1 MTDTYATATLD
12 GTDEPDI
19 IPFLGIPT
27 SDLWLLI
34 GIPGLVLFSGLALD
48 QRVFGIL
55 FGAVAFAGVGAVV
68 YATPSFLTTRDW
80 LNVLRAHY
88 TTASTH
94 ENRVVRDIDL
104 GDPGSFFERFQ
115 TDQST
120 RELTHIDHVYP
131 GRGVVERDDGQL
143 VAALELDPP
152 NQDFA
157 GSREWEHVAAQ
168 AAEFANNALD
178 FDLQVYLT
186 TQQFDI
192 EDYTNTLAERL
203 EDDEVRDHAILNA
216 VVQDTIESRPRELE
230 DAGTSPVHAYLIV
243 SVDRTDVIMDSG
255 STESSGFAKLGDI
268 PLLGIPFQIASSM
281 REGLSDA
288 REHALML
295 SRLDSRLTTIRTEYV
310 NEIEGA
316 DARQLTTGEWLALAE
331 TYWQGSERHDHPE
344 KLARRSP
351 AITASPGQATARV
364 DSYSAED
371 ASEQRP
377 SVDGDLSLGTPNSEA
392 AGEESEADTPPE
404 TSQNGDM
411 FEVDEDDWQD
421 FDEAAS
427 GDATDDTE
435 ASAAESESGLT
446 PVATGSRWAFLPWVE
461 STERSDEEKLAIVDD
476 DLDRDL
482 PPNPT
487 ASSVSAPDADPTI
500 SSEIPAT
507 EALQGREIA
516 PEGIE
521 REYDHA
527 VVGEQYRRA
536 MFAHGWPDEIEPGA
550 LRHLIG
556 ATPHL
561 EFDMTL
567 HFTPRDRGR
576 VQKQLERR
584 AQGMSAESNANDDLV
599 DGFFA
604 HDQRER
610 VERTAAMRDHVRDG
624 ERPFDVSLYVSARAD
639 DKDTLDD
646 DTEALRKALQD
657 KHSYLG
663 MKTVTGKQLRTLE
676 SIAPIGK
683 DYLRREPELDP
694 SQLALGGG
702 VGALLGSLTRS
713 ELLED
718 DGVEMGEH
726 AFNGTPLIK
735 DPFESETNYNWV
747 VIGDSGSGKSYQT
760 KLNALRTRAVKEN
773 TKVIILDPMQGFN
786 GIAKAMG
793 AKRITLGGS
802 RGLNPLEIRAP
813 TEASR
818 RAAGEDID
826 PLSEKIRD
834 VMSFFDNFAHREGI
848 DLGPERMTLTT
859 AITEAYARNGITA
872 DVDTHSNPSPTLV
885 DVLDVLEE
893 MATEPEEFIVRIES
907 EAEEIAANATDLINL
922 FRPFI
927 DGQYQN
933 LAEPSEFDLRDED
946 VVYLDL
952 SQQEKRQSGGG
963 LMMQLVF
970 SLVYERAK
978 ETTDNVVFII
988 DEARF
993 LMRDA
998 ANLEFLGQRVRH
1010 SRHYD
1015 TSIRFIT
1022 QEVNDFFDHEE
1033 AEAIINNSFVKLLH
1047 RTQEIGQWADAFGLN
1062 RQQVGFVKNA
1072 NTGANGYS
1080 EALAEI
1086 DGTWY
1091 PIQLFSTPA
1100 EHAVVDFDERQDS
1113 VEDLPGMGDET
1124 RSPLVERLRHTLRM
1138 KPYDAVDDPQ
1148 RVPAP
1153 PGSSTHR
1160 QFHALSDRQQEYL
1173 SLLSDTEILSV
1184 LEAIDAGRDP
1194 VVAIAGPVTE
1204 KLNRLFGGVD
1214 ERDIRDVLRSVGRD
1228 EGSRSEQ
1235 SSDAPVVE
1243 GDD

>member
-1 MTDTYATATLD
+1 MSNTYSTATLD

-34 GIPGLVLFSGLALD
+34 GIPGAILFSGLALD
-48 QRVFGIL
+48 QRVLGIFAGGL
-55 FGAVAFAGVGAVV
+55 AFAGVGAII
-68 YATPSFLTTRDW
+68 YATPTFLTTRDW
-80 LNVLRAHY
+80 LRVLRAHY
-88 TTASTH
+88 TMANTH
-94 ENRVVRDIDL
+94 ENRVVRDVDL

-131 GRGVVERDDGQL
+131 GRGVIERDDGQL

-157 GSREWEHVAAQ
+157 GSRGWEHVAAQ

-178 FDLQVYLT
+178 FELQVYLT
-186 TQQFDI
+186 TQHFDI
-192 EDYTNTLAERL
+192 DDYTNTLADRL

-216 VVQDTIESRPRELE
+216 VVQDTIESRPQELE

-255 STESSGFAKLGDI
+255 STESSGFAKLGEI
-268 PLLGIPFQIASSM
+268 PLLGIPFQVASSM

-295 SRLDSRLTTIRTEYV
+295 SRLDSRLTTIRTEFV

-316 DARQLTTGEWLALAE
+316 DARQLAVGEWLALAE
-331 TYWQGSERHDHPE
+331 DYWQGSERHDHPE
-344 KLARRSP
+344 KLVRSSP
-351 AITASPGQATARV
+351 AITASPGQATTHAATRP
-364 DSYSAED
+364 DTNEP
-371 ASEQRP
+371 ASRP
-377 SVDGDLSLGTPNSEA
+377 SVDSGLSLGTPNPQRNNAEIEDESPQATSE
-392 AGEESEADTPPE
+392 SADT
-404 TSQNGDM
+404 
-411 FEVDEDDWQD
+411 FEWAED
-421 FDEAAS
+421 
-427 GDATDDTE
+427 TDTE
-435 ASAAESESGLT
+435 SGVDDDRDIDAQTGEMGLT
-446 PVATGSRWAFLPWVE
+446 PVETRSRWSFLPWVE
-461 STERSDEEKLAIVDD
+461 ANELSTEEKLGVVDE
-476 DLDRDL
+476 DLDREHL
-482 PPNPT
+482 PHPT
-487 ASSVSAPDADPTI
+487 ASSVSDDTGDPTV
-500 SSEIPAT
+500 SSETPDI
-507 EALQGREIA
+507 EALQAREIA
-516 PEGIE
+516 PEGVE

-527 VVGEQYRRA
+527 KIGQQYRRA

-550 LRHLIG
+550 LRHMVG

-561 EFDMTL
+561 EFDMSL
-567 HFTPRDRGR
+567 HFAPRDRSR

-584 AQGMSAESNANDDLV
+584 AQGMSAESNANDDLI

-610 VERTAAMRDHVRDG
+610 VDRTTAMRDQVRDG

-657 KHSYLG
+657 KHSFLG
-663 MKTVTGKQLRTLE
+663 MKTVKGKQLRTLE

-683 DYLRREPELDP
+683 DYLRGEPELDP

-802 RGLNPLEIRAP
+802 RGLNPLEIREP

-859 AITEAYARNGITA
+859 AITEAYARKGITP
-872 DVDTHSNPSPTLV
+872 DLDTHSNPSPTLV

-907 EAEEIAANATDLINL
+907 EAEEIAANATELINL
-922 FRPFI
+922 FRPFT

-978 ETTDNVVFII
+978 ETADNVVFII

-1022 QEVNDFFDHEE
+1022 QEVNDFFEHEE
-1033 AEAIINNSFVKLLH
+1033 AEAIINNSFVKMLH

-1062 RQQVGFVKNA
+1062 SQQVGFVKNA
-1072 NTGANGYS
+1072 STGTNGYS

-1100 EHAVVDFDERQDS
+1100 EHAVVDFDEREDS

-1138 KPYDAVDDPQ
+1138 KPYDAVDNPQ

-1153 PGSSTHR
+1153 PGSATDR
-1160 QFHALSDRQQEYL
+1160 QFHALSDLQQEYL
-1173 SLLSDTEILSV
+1173 SLLSDTEMLSV
-1184 LEAIDAGRDP
+1184 LEAIDAGHEP
-1194 VVAIAGPVTE
+1194 VAAIAAPVTK

-1214 ERDIRDVLRSVGRD
+1214 ERDIRDVLESTGA
-1228 EGSRSEQ
+1228 SEELHQ
-1235 SSDAPVVE
+1235 ESPVDAPVA
-1243 GDD
+1243 GGND

>member
-1 MTDTYATATLD
+1 MSNTYSTATLD

-34 GIPGLVLFSGLALD
+34 GIPGIILFSGLALD
-48 QRVFGIL
+48 QRVLGIVAGGL
-55 FGAVAFAGVGAVV
+55 AFAGVGAII
-68 YATPSFLTTRDW
+68 YATPTFLTTRDW
-80 LNVLRAHY
+80 LRVLRGHY
-88 TTASTH
+88 TTANTH
-94 ENRVVRDIDL
+94 ENRVVRDVDL

-131 GRGVVERDDGQL
+131 GRGVIERDDGQL

-157 GSREWEHVAAQ
+157 GSRGWEHVAAQ

-178 FDLQVYLT
+178 FELQVYLT

-192 EDYTNTLAERL
+192 DDYTNTLADRL
-203 EDDEVRDHAILNA
+203 EDNEVRDHAILNA
-216 VVQDTIESRPRELE
+216 VVQDTIESRPQELE
-230 DAGTSPVHAYLIV
+230 DAGTSPVHAYMIV

-255 STESSGFAKLGDI
+255 STESSGFAKLGEI
-268 PLLGIPFQIASSM
+268 PLLGIPFQVASSM

-295 SRLDSRLTTIRTEYV
+295 SRLDSRLMTIRTEFV

-316 DARQLTTGEWLALAE
+316 DARQLSVGEWLALAE
-331 TYWQGSERHDHPE
+331 EFWQGSERHDHPE
-344 KLARRSP
+344 KLVRSSP
-351 AITASPGQATARV
+351 AITASPGQATAHV
-364 DSYSAED
+364 TTASAGDDSGP
-371 ASEQRP
+371 RP
-377 SVDGDLSLGTPNSEA
+377 SVESDLSLGTPNQDQNTGEIEDDSPQTTSEN
-392 AGEESEADTPPE
+392 ADTFEWAEGTDPDTE
-404 TSQNGDM
+404 N
-411 FEVDEDDWQD
+411 EVDDGGIDSQT
-421 FDEAAS
+421 
-427 GDATDDTE
+427 G
-435 ASAAESESGLT
+435 ESGLT
-446 PVATGSRWAFLPWVE
+446 PVETKSWWSFLPWVE
-461 STERSDEEKLAIVDD
+461 ADELSNEEKLDVVGE
-476 DLDRDL
+476 DLDSGE
-482 PPNPT
+482 PPHPST
-487 ASSVSAPDADPTI
+487 SSVSDDTGDPTV
-500 SSEIPAT
+500 SSEILDI
-507 EALQGREIA
+507 EALQAREIA
-516 PEGIE
+516 PEGVE

-527 VVGEQYRRA
+527 VVGQQYRRA

-550 LRHLIG
+550 LRHLVG

-561 EFDMTL
+561 EFDMSL
-567 HFTPRDRGR
+567 HFAPRDRSR

-584 AQGMSAESNANDDLV
+584 AQGMSAESNANDDLI

-610 VERTAAMRDHVRDG
+610 VDRTTAMRDQVRDG

-657 KHSYLG
+657 KHSFLG
-663 MKTVTGKQLRTLE
+663 MKTVKGKQLRTLE
-676 SIAPIGK
+676 SIAPVGK
-683 DYLRREPELDP
+683 DYLRQEPEFDP

-802 RGLNPLEIRAP
+802 RGLNPLEIREP

-859 AITEAYARNGITA
+859 AITEAYARKGITP
-872 DVDTHSNPSPTLV
+872 DLDTHSNPSPTLV
-885 DVLDVLEE
+885 DVPDVLEE

-907 EAEEIAANATDLINL
+907 EAEEIAANATELINY
-922 FRPFI
+922 FRPFT

-978 ETTDNVVFII
+978 ETADNVVFII

-1022 QEVNDFFDHEE
+1022 QEVNDFFEHEE
-1033 AEAIINNSFVKLLH
+1033 AEAIINNSFVKMLH

-1062 RQQVGFVKNA
+1062 SQQVGFVKNA
-1072 NTGANGYS
+1072 STGTNGYS

-1100 EHAVVDFDERQDS
+1100 EHAVVDFDEREDS

-1138 KPYDAVDDPQ
+1138 KPYDAVDNPQ

-1153 PGSSTHR
+1153 PGSATHR
-1160 QFHALSDRQQEYL
+1160 QFHALSDLQQEYL
-1173 SLLSDTEILSV
+1173 SLLSDTEMLSV
-1184 LEAIDAGRDP
+1184 LEAIDAGHEP
-1194 VVAIAGPVTE
+1194 VGAIATPVTE

-1214 ERDIRDVLRSVGRD
+1214 ERDIRDVLESTRTTD
-1228 EGSRSEQ
+1228 EESSRENPV
-1235 SSDAPVVE
+1235 DARIAG

>member
-1 MTDTYATATLD
+1 MSDSYSTATLD

-34 GIPGLVLFSGLALD
+34 GIPGVILFTGLALE
-48 QRVFGIL
+48 QRVLGIL
-55 FGAVAFAGVGAVV
+55 AGALTFAGVGAVV
-68 YATPSFLTTRDW
+68 YATPTFLTTRDW
-80 LNVLRAHY
+80 LSVLRAHY
-88 TTASTH
+88 TTSDTH
-94 ENRVVRDIDL
+94 ENRVVRDVDL

-120 RELTHIDHVYP
+120 RELTHINHVYP
-131 GRGVVERDDGQL
+131 GRGVIERDDGQL

-157 GSREWEHVAAQ
+157 GARGWEHVAAQ

-178 FDLQVYLT
+178 FELQVYLT

-192 EDYTNTLAERL
+192 DDYTNTLADRL

-216 VVQDTIESRPRELE
+216 VVQDTIESRPQELE

-255 STESSGFAKLGDI
+255 STESSGFSKLGEI
-268 PLLGIPFQIASSM
+268 PLLGIPFQVASSM

-295 SRLDSRLTTIRTEYV
+295 SRLDSRVTTIRTEFV

-316 DARQLTTGEWLALAE
+316 NARQLSVGEWLELAE
-331 TYWQGSERHDHPE
+331 DYWQGSERHDHPE
-344 KLARRSP
+344 KLVRSSP
-351 AITASPGQATARV
+351 AITASPGQATAHV
-364 DSYSAED
+364 TAPSESDESA
-371 ASEQRP
+371 SRP
-377 SVDGDLSLGTPNSEA
+377 SVDSDLSLGTPNHDRNSGKTE
-392 AGEESEADTPPE
+392 
-404 TSQNGDM
+404 
-411 FEVDEDDWQD
+411 
-421 FDEAAS
+421 DEAPQTTSENPDTFEWAE
-427 GDATDDTE
+427 TTDTE
-435 ASAAESESGLT
+435 NGVDDGDINAQSGESGLK
-446 PVATGSRWAFLPWVE
+446 PVETSSRWSFLPWVE
-461 STERSDEEKLAIVDD
+461 ADELSNEAKLDVVDE
-476 DLDRDL
+476 DLDREHR
-482 PPNPT
+482 PHPST
-487 ASSVSAPDADPTI
+487 SSVRDEAGDPTV
-500 SSEIPAT
+500 SSELSDI
-507 EALQGREIA
+507 EALQAREIA
-516 PEGIE
+516 PDGVE

-527 VVGEQYRRA
+527 KVGQQYRRA
-536 MFAHGWPDEIEPGA
+536 MFAHGWPDKIEPGA
-550 LRHLIG
+550 LRHLVG

-561 EFDMTL
+561 EFDMSL
-567 HFTPRDRGR
+567 HFAPRDRGR

-584 AQGMSAESNANDDLV
+584 AQGMSAESNANDDLI

-610 VERTAAMRDHVRDG
+610 VDRTTAMRDQVRDG
-624 ERPFDVSLYVSARAD
+624 DRPFDISLYVSARAD

-657 KHSYLG
+657 KHSFLG
-663 MKTVTGKQLRTLE
+663 MKTVKGKQLRTLE
-676 SIAPIGK
+676 SIAPVGK

-694 SQLALGGG
+694 SQLTLGGG

-735 DPFESETNYNWV
+735 DPFTSETNYNWV

-802 RGLNPLEIRAP
+802 RGLNPLEIREP

-859 AITEAYARNGITA
+859 AITEAYARKGITP
-872 DVDTHSNPSPTLV
+872 DLDTHSNPSPTLV

-893 MATEPEEFIVRIES
+893 MATKPEEFIVRIES
-907 EAEEIAANATDLINL
+907 EAEEIAANATELINY
-922 FRPFI
+922 FRPFT

-978 ETTDNVVFII
+978 ETADNVVFII

-993 LMRDA
+993 LMRNA

-1033 AEAIINNSFVKLLH
+1033 AEAIINNSFVKMLH

-1062 RQQVGFVKNA
+1062 SQQVGFVKNA
-1072 NTGANGYS
+1072 STGTNGYS

-1100 EHAVVDFDERQDS
+1100 EHAVVDFDEREDS

-1138 KPYDAVDDPQ
+1138 KPYDAVDNPQ

-1153 PGSSTHR
+1153 PGSATHR
-1160 QFHALSDRQQEYL
+1160 QFHALSDLQQEYL
-1173 SLLSDTEILSV
+1173 SLLSDTEMLSV
-1184 LEAIDAGRDP
+1184 LEAIDAGHDP
-1194 VVAIAGPVTE
+1194 VAAIAAPVTE

-1214 ERDIRDVLRSVGRD
+1214 ERDIRKVLESMAASK
-1228 EGSRSEQ
+1228 ESPSEPPV
-1235 SSDAPVVE
+1235 DAPVAG